1 MVKKQK
7 FKRLAID
14 LLQKIE
20 GEGMIIEYIDN
31 TIWFH
36 HSHDN
41 YKEGMASIYMFNNTH
56 KDTEILA
63 RYEQAKKVIAGER
76 LVCDE

>member
-1 MVKKQK
+1 MKKQK
-7 FKRLAID
+7 FKRLAVD

-36 HSHDN
+36 HSHEK
-41 YKEGMASIYMFNNTH
+41 YKEGMASIYMFNNMQ

-76 LVCDE
+76 LVSDE

>member
-1 MVKKQK
+1 MKKQK

-20 GEGMIIEYIDN
+20 GEGMVIEYIDN

-41 YKEGMASIYMFNNTH
+41 YKEGMASIYICLITH
-56 KDTEILA
+56 KKITK
-63 RYEQAKKVIAGER
+63 Y
-76 LVCDE
+76 

>member
-1 MVKKQK
+1 MKKQK

-36 HSHDN
+36 HSHHD
-41 YKEGMASIYMFNNTH
+41 YKEGMASIYMFNNTQ

-63 RYEQAKKVIAGER
+63 RYEQVKKVITGER
-76 LVCDE
+76 LFCDE

>member
-1 MVKKQK
+1 MKKQK

-20 GEGMIIEYIDN
+20 SEGMIIEYIDN

-41 YKEGMASIYMFNNTH
+41 YKEGMASIYMFNNTR
-56 KDTEILA
+56 
-63 RYEQAKKVIAGER
+63 RY
-76 LVCDE
+76 